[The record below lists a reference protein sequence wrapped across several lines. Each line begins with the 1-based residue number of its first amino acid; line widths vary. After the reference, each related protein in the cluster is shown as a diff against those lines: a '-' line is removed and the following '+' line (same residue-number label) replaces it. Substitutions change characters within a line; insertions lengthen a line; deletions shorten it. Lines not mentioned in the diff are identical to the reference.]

1 MSSLLSA
8 AGAALPARSASAV
21 VAKPARGFHVFR
33 VDGYSV
39 TTTLPAGERITSA
52 PFDIGGR
59 CWLVD
64 YFPNGTDAS
73 AADSNAIA
81 VYLRLE
87 NTHQEKERVRAEY
100 KFALLDAAGTAAYEL
115 PAETG
120 IFTSDCDDGY
130 GVHVDG
136 NDDSTAG
143 KSRCGGYAAF
153 ITKEDLGRRREI
165 LLKEDSL
172 AIRCDVA
179 VAVVVPLPLAIAP
192 PVHMRDVRMVRGRG
206 MGEGG
211 VLGAAAVATTTTAV
225 VDTTTSRRTSMTART
240 IAAASVPSSSRRMT
254 GSSSAGASLLINDAT
269 TS

>member
-8 AGAALPARSASAV
+8 AGAAPPARSASAV

-33 VDGYSV
+33 IDGFSV

-52 PFDIGGR
+52 PFDVGGR
-59 CWLVD
+59 FWLVD
-64 YFPNGTDAS
+64 YYPNGTDAS

-87 NTHQEKERVRAEY
+87 DTHREKERLRAEY

-179 VAVVVPLPLAIAP
+179 VAVVVPLPLAVAP
-192 PVHMRDVRMVRGRG
+192 PVHTRDVRMVRGRG
-206 MGEGG
+206 MGRWGVGRGG
-211 VLGAAAVATTTTAV
+211 RCYNYYSGGGYDYESPDEYDSSDDGGGKRAQQQPTNDREFIRRCLTAQ
-225 VDTTTSRRTSMTART
+225 RR
-240 IAAASVPSSSRRMT
+240 
-254 GSSSAGASLLINDAT
+254 NN
-269 TS
+269 